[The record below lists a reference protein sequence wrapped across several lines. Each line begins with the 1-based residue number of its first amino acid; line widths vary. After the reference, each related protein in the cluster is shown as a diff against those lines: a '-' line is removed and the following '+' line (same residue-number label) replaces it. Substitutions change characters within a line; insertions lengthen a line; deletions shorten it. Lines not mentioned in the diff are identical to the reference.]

1 MSATGSDIAA
11 LREAARRAEADGS
24 SEQARQLLRQALAL
38 NPGDGTT
45 IFALA
50 ELLTRMGQLAE
61 AETEYAKL
69 LQAFPNEPALLN
81 SVGVLLQKAGRRQEA
96 IGQWRKV
103 AALRPALAAPHVN
116 IGLALRDGGDL
127 GGAIAALEH
136 ARALEPA
143 SFDAHYNL
151 GCTYYHA
158 GQLEPALASLDAS
171 MALKPDHGRAAAM
184 LAQASQAVCDWD
196 RLDQLMPMLRAEA
209 ARAVAGKPCAI
220 SPWFS
225 VRLPLSGAERKAIAE
240 VTTGAVVTTS
250 PTFAVQRGPRERLTI
265 GYMAQDFRD
274 HPGLYLTA
282 GLYRR
287 HDRARF
293 RVHAYPVKTPDAFGA
308 SILADGCDLVRD
320 LSALSDTEAAGRI
333 HADGVDILVDL
344 SVVGVFNRQGILR
357 LRPAPIQVSWLGFAG
372 TMSGH
377 LYDYLI
383 GDAVVTPPAHEKDYL
398 EQIARLP
405 ASYQINN
412 RDQALGPVPTR
423 ESEGLPEAGFIFA
436 CFCSADRIE
445 RDVFARWMSILRQC
459 PGSVL
464 WLLGSSTT
472 LQANLRRR
480 AEQDG
485 VEPSRLVFA
494 ARQMKAAHLG
504 RFALADLHL
513 DTGTF
518 GAHTTGSDALWA
530 GVPLLTKIG
539 DGFPSRVGASLL
551 HAVGMPE
558 LIAPDWDSYER
569 LAADLAQHP
578 DKLAALKQKLAANR
592 LTQPLFDTDRSVR
605 DLESLY
611 ESLWSAKR

>member
-1 MSATGSDIAA
+1 
-11 LREAARRAEADGS
+11 
-24 SEQARQLLRQALAL
+24 
-38 NPGDGTT
+38 
-45 IFALA
+45 
-50 ELLTRMGQLAE
+50 
-61 AETEYAKL
+61 
-69 LQAFPNEPALLN
+69 
-81 SVGVLLQKAGRRQEA
+81 
-96 IGQWRKV
+96 
-103 AALRPALAAPHVN
+103 
-116 IGLALRDGGDL
+116 
-127 GGAIAALEH
+127 
-136 ARALEPA
+136 
-143 SFDAHYNL
+143 
-151 GCTYYHA
+151 
-158 GQLEPALASLDAS
+158 
-171 MALKPDHGRAAAM
+171 
-184 LAQASQAVCDWD
+184 
-196 RLDQLMPMLRAEA
+196 LMPMLRAEV
-209 ARAVAGKPCAI
+209 ARAAAGKPCAI

-225 VRLPLSGAERKAIAE
+225 VRLPFSRAERKAIAQ
-240 VTTGAVVTTS
+240 VTTRAFAAPS
-250 PTFAVQRGPRERLTI
+250 SAFAVRRGRRERLTI

-308 SILADGCDLVRD
+308 SILAAGCDLVSD
-320 LSALSDTEAAGRI
+320 LSALPDADAASRI

-398 EQIARLP
+398 EQIVRLP
-405 ASYQINN
+405 ESYQINN
-412 RDQALGPVPTR
+412 RDQVLGPVPTR

-445 RDVFARWMSILRQC
+445 RDVFRRWMNILRQC

-472 LQANLRRR
+472 LQTNLRRS
-480 AEQDG
+480 AAQDD
-485 VEPSRLVFA
+485 VDPLRLVFA
-494 ARQMKAAHLG
+494 GRQTKAAHLG

-551 HAVGMPE
+551 HAIGLPE

-569 LAADLAQHP
+569 LAVHLAQHP
-578 DKLAALKQKLAANR
+578 DRLAVLKEKLAANR

-605 DLESLY
+605 DLEALY
-611 ESLWSAKR
+611 ETLWSAKR